1 MSIIV
6 LIAICLVVQLLAY
19 IYLDRKKLSRWKY
32 VLLIVL
38 LILNCFVFPEFYYP
52 EVVPGREG
60 MTCGLSIVPIYLAFI
75 LFGGGGAVL
84 LYLIYWLIRKYV

>member
-1 MSIIV
+1 MNIPA
-6 LIAICLVVQLLAY
+6 LILICLVVQLAAY
-19 IYLDRKKLSRWKY
+19 IYLDRKKLSGWKY

-38 LILNCFVFPEFYYP
+38 LVLNCFIFPEFYYP

-60 MTCGLSIVPIYLAFI
+60 MSCGLSIVPIYLAFI

-84 LYLIYWLIRKYV
+84 LHLIYWMIRKYV